1 MSETINI
8 FVSQLS
14 YLFANLSLI
23 NVIDIL
29 LVAGFF
35 FVIFQA
41 LYQTRAL
48 QLLRGA
54 LIIAILGI
62 SIFFLLPLETF
73 TLLILGLLIA
83 GAIALPILFQDE
95 LRRALTGVG
104 QIGLRRGN
112 GSAYDQLKS
121 AILTATEQL
130 STRRFGAL
138 IVLEGQTPLDEII
151 ETGILTQADRVTPE
165 LLTTIFYPN
174 TTLHDGA
181 VVLRGGRLMAAGCI
195 LPMQKEQTES
205 EHLGTRHLAA
215 LGLSFQV
222 PDALVIVVSEE
233 TGNISVAQGGR
244 LYRGLSIENLEKR
257 LDRFQHQ
264 VESQPQIRWNW
275 LRSGGTKLIL
285 TNLLVAL
292 ALALVAWVSVTIQ
305 TNPPELIAITDVPLI
320 VVPPPPDLILTSE
333 LPANIQVNVQTTRDR
348 ARSQDHSSVNAEV
361 DLSGLTA
368 GAHQVP
374 VEVTLADQGV
384 QLLSTTPSNVNVT
397 LEANVSK
404 EFTPNLV
411 ILDPGSLAVG
421 FELGGLSTSP
431 ETILVQGQES
441 LVSKVV
447 QAQIVI
453 QLNGR
458 REDFQVVEP
467 VSLLD
472 QDGQVVEELTPSPQQ
487 VLVDVVI
494 DQTFFTR
501 ESSVQAI
508 LDNDTLD
515 PNYEITG
522 IITNPST
529 VTLTGNRAALAEV
542 GEFIETAPVDLTDV
556 YSKLSVEAPL
566 ILPEGVS
573 ALNDEGET
581 IQNVLVHITVE
592 PITDYLAITRF
603 IEERG
608 LEPPLI
614 ARLSES
620 RVSVLLFGPRSLLDE
635 IMKDP
640 NLITVFVNLDGLS
653 AGTYTLSIEYEAPQD
668 VIVELFPSETEAVIT
683 E

>member
-1 MSETINI
+1 MSETINV

-130 STRRFGAL
+130 STRHFGAL

-181 VVLRGGRLMAAGCI
+181 VVLRGDRLMAAGCI

-233 TGNISVAQGGR
+233 TGNISVAQDGR

-275 LRSGGTKLIL
+275 LRSGGPKLIL

-292 ALALVAWVSVTIQ
+292 ALSLVAWVSVTIQ

-348 ARSQDHSSVNAEV
+348 ARSQDRSSVNAEV

-411 ILDPGSLAVG
+411 ILDPGSLPVG

-431 ETILVQGQES
+431 ETVLVQGQES

-472 QDGQVVEELTPSPQQ
+472 QDGQVVEGLTPSPQQ

-494 DQTFFTR
+494 EQTFFTR
-501 ESSVQAI
+501 ESPVQAI

-556 YSKLSVEAPL
+556 YSKLSVESPL

-581 IQNVLVHITVE
+581 IHNVLVHITVE

-608 LEPPLI
+608 LEPLLI

-653 AGTYTLSIEYEAPQD
+653 AGTYTLPIEYEAPQD

>member
-501 ESSVQAI
+501 ESPVQAV

-529 VTLTGNRAALAEV
+529 VTLAGNRAALAEV

-653 AGTYTLSIEYEAPQD
+653 AGTYTLSIEYEAPQN